1 MQFWGRNRAIP
12 LQSLTFLF
20 QSPMQVDDTGS
31 PPAPDTSSP
40 MSPPTSSAPPAG
52 AIPIPH
58 FPVSLFSRSSLLFL
72 TLIYFL
78 SLLPYLCPL
87 LALTAV
93 LLRKVCFSCFSL
105 FLFLTC
111 LVFFFFFT
119 AHTVFY
125 ATQDFYKQG
134 ICAQNFTLRSCS
146 LPAIEVTLIFASSNV
161 LQAIYFLEN
170 AAHNYKDATKEQD
183 RFSSLYDFHIS
194 VQSAR

>member
-87 LALTAV
+87 LALIVV
-93 LLRKVCFSCFSL
+93 LLRKVCFFFLLFNLSFYSSHCYAASEFS
-105 FLFLTC
+105 
-111 LVFFFFFT
+111 VE
-119 AHTVFY
+119 
-125 ATQDFYKQG
+125 DN
-134 ICAQNFTLRSCS
+134 I
-146 LPAIEVTLIFASSNV
+146 
-161 LQAIYFLEN
+161 
-170 AAHNYKDATKEQD
+170 
-183 RFSSLYDFHIS
+183 
-194 VQSAR
+194 